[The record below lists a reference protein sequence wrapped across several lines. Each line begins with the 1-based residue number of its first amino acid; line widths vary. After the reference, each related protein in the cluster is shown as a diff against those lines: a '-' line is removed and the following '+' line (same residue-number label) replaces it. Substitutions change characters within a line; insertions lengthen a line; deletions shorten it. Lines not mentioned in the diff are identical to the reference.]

1 MTYNTDYYACFTLK
15 ATVKKFYTFVKNLT
29 IISDSS
35 FLNNRNDLYDHR
47 IALPECLIAS
57 VSNMPSSNT
66 LIPLI

>member
-1 MTYNTDYYACFTLK
+1 MAYNTDYYACFTLK
-15 ATVKKFYTFVKNLT
+15 AIVKKFYTFVKSLS
-29 IISDSS
+29 IVLDSN
-35 FLNNRNDLYDHR
+35 FQNHPR